1 MDYGSGES
9 PMDERVMK
17 PPYYM
22 EVSWPGLYS
31 TLLTYSTLNRK
42 ENKSTFAFAPLF
54 FLPES
59 GIIGVLSSSFAY
71 IRTSPAIFE
80 CSDSLS
86 IIEFNPLML
95 KRKVK

>member
-1 MDYGSGES
+1 MNYGSGES

-54 FLPES
+54 FYLKVASLVFSAPALLTS
-59 GIIGVLSSSFAY
+59 APALQFSNVLTHLVLLNL
-71 IRTSPAIFE
+71 IP
-80 CSDSLS
+80 
-86 IIEFNPLML
+86 
-95 KRKVK
+95 